1 MTVNKAIFSRK
12 KIWAF
17 IKSIFI
23 PSIVLFDYFV
33 IKTGLS
39 KLLFDTIK
47 ELSFSD
53 VIILLV
59 LFLIVGIYIWVYLI
73 NKYVRSLSSEN
84 IKEIVNNN
92 KRLMKIND
100 ELHETCNRILKYQEE
115 ILKENEE
122 LKSKVEKIEST
133 EPDPEV
139 FLILESL
146 AGIPNKSL
154 EQAMLWHNHYRRR
167 FKEKEQSDFQ
177 IILNELKDK
186 NLIRE
191 LKGGEWSETWFKI
204 TGEGLKYLK
213 VLKEK
218 LEGPL

>member
-1 MTVNKAIFSRK
+1 MNKTIFSRK
-12 KIWAF
+12 KIWGF

-84 IKEIVNNN
+84 IKETLNNN
-92 KRLMKIND
+92 KRLIKIND
-100 ELHETCNRILKYQEE
+100 ELRETCNKILKYQEE
-115 ILKENEE
+115 ILKENKE
-122 LKSKVEKIEST
+122 LKSKVEKIESA
-133 EPDPEV
+133 EPDSEV
-139 FLILESL
+139 FLILETL
-146 AGIPNKSL
+146 ANMPDKFL
-154 EQAMLWHNHYRRR
+154 DQAMLWNNHYRRR

-177 IILNELKDK
+177 IIINELKDK
-186 NLIRE
+186 GYISEFESR
-191 LKGGEWSETWFKI
+191 KWGENGFEI
-204 TGEGLKYLK
+204 TSEGLKYLK
-213 VLKEK
+213 VLKQK

>member
-1 MTVNKAIFSRK
+1 MNKAIFSRK

-17 IKSIFI
+17 ITSIFI

-53 VIILLV
+53 VIILLI

-84 IKEIVNNN
+84 IKETLNNN

-100 ELHETCNRILKYQEE
+100 ELRDTCNRILSYQEK
-115 ILKENEE
+115 IIKENEK
-122 LKSKVEKIEST
+122 LKSKVDAFKSIESDA
-133 EPDPEV
+133 EIYY
-139 FLILESL
+139 ILETL
-146 AGIPNKSL
+146 ANRESKLFHKDTLWNRHYKKYFKDKKLSDFNIIMDHL
-154 EQAMLWHNHYRRR
+154 E
-167 FKEKEQSDFQ
+167 EKE
-177 IILNELKDK
+177 
-186 NLIRE
+186 LIRTASAA
-191 LKGGEWSETWFKI
+191 LGESIIKI
-204 TGEGLKYLK
+204 TRKGLKHLK
-213 VLKEK
+213 ILKTKINGK
-218 LEGPL
+218 LQV